1 MFDLNDLIE
10 NHEDGEVEYKS
21 SFGAGAIKTIC
32 ALSNS
37 KGGKVVIGV
46 RNNGKIIGVDIGPE
60 TIQEWINEIKTKT
73 TPSIIPDI
81 EPHEINGKN
90 IVIVNVKD
98 FPLKPVSFKG
108 RYYIRKHNSDHQMGL
123 DEVTELYMKTI
134 KYSWDSIPS
143 PGCKTFDQLDQGKI
157 ARFIM
162 KVNEIGRFH
171 FDGTP
176 LESLEKIE
184 LIKNGKP
191 TLAAD
196 LLFSKGRTIHG
207 IHIGRFKTPTVI
219 IDDVMIHKTLLD
231 AVEEV
236 MWAIKKQISV
246 RFEFTGEPERKEIWE
261 YPLDAIREAVI
272 NAIVHRDYRN
282 PSDII
287 IKVFDDMVHI
297 SSPGKLFGDI
307 TLDDLK
313 RDNYSSSLRNVLIAE
328 SFYLVNEI
336 EKYGSG
342 MIRIRKELEAYPEIE
357 LELFEMGNNFNVVF
371 RKRQEVEDIASEK
384 TRVRTREKTRV
395 KTREK
400 IINMMKGDPEITISG
415 IATILGI
422 TKKGVDWQIKQ
433 LKKENR
439 LKRIGPAKGG
449 HWEVIEDE

>member
-1 MFDLNDLIE
+1 MSDLNNLIE
-10 NHEDGEVEYKS
+10 NHENGDVEFKS
-21 SFGAGAIKTIC
+21 SFGAGAVKTIC

-37 KGGKVVIGV
+37 KGGKVIVGV
-46 RNNGKIIGVDIGPE
+46 RNNGKIVGVDIGPE
-60 TIQEWINEIKTKT
+60 TIQEWINEVKTKT

-81 EPHEINGKN
+81 EPHEIDGKN
-90 IVIVNVKD
+90 LVIVNVKD

-108 RYYIRKHNSDHQMGL
+108 RYYIRKHNSDHQMDL

-134 KYSWDSIPS
+134 NYSWDSIPS
-143 PGCKTFDQLDQGKI
+143 PGCKTFDQLDQEKI
-157 ARFIM
+157 ERFI
-162 KVNEIGRFH
+162 KRVNEIARFH

-176 LESLEKIE
+176 VESLEKIE
-184 LIKNGKP
+184 LIKDGKP

-196 LLFSKGRTIHG
+196 LLFSGGRTIHG

-287 IKVFDDMVHI
+287 IKIFDDRVHI

-342 MIRIRKELEAYPEIE
+342 MIRIRRELEAYPEIE
-357 LELFEMGNNFNVVF
+357 FELFEMGNNFNVVF
-371 RKRQEVEDIASEK
+371 KKRKKIEEK
-384 TRVRTREKTRV
+384 TRVKTREKTRV

-400 IINMMKGDPEITISG
+400 IIDMVKKDPKITASEI
-415 IATILGI
+415 ANILEI